1 MENLELSRTKTHEQ
15 AMICIFQYLFYEN
28 QKSLNFKKPVEEIIS
43 DVMEVSF
50 DECDLFFRAIIF
62 ETIKNKKEYIEIINS
77 KLNKW
82 TFDRLCSTDQA
93 ILLLFTSELINK
105 RAPIQVCIDVAVDL
119 AHRYCEDA
127 SYKYINKVLDRI
139 GKENA

>member
-1 MENLELSRTKTHEQ
+1 MENIEISRTKIHEQ
-15 AMICIFQYLFYEN
+15 AMICIFQYLFYDT
-28 QKSLNFKKPVEEIIS
+28 QKEITNKKPVEEIIS

-62 ETIKNKKEYIEIINS
+62 ETIKNKKDYISLIDS

-82 TFDRLCSTDQA
+82 TFDRLCLTDQA
-93 ILLLFTSELINK
+93 ILLLFTSQLLNN
-105 RAPIQVCIDVAVDL
+105 RVPIQVGIDVAVDL
-119 AHRYCEDA
+119 AHRYCDDK
-127 SYKYINKVLDRI
+127 SYRYIHKVLDRI